1 MSSDSAK
8 KTIGV
13 ALGVCLVCS
22 VFVSSATVALSEKQ
36 EENKKLDKIENILE
50 AADLKPEGNSEEI
63 KEVYHKKIKTELINL
78 ETGEVVPEDQYT
90 KELMPENFDL
100 KKIISNPDLVTPI
113 PPEKDIA
120 RIKKKP
126 KYMLV
131 YKVMDK
137 DGNVSKY
144 ILPIYGKGLWSTL
157 YGFIA
162 LDKDLKTISGIT
174 FYEHGETPGLG
185 GEVDN
190 PRWKQLWKGKQAFN
204 DNWQPIIK
212 VIKGKVDPSSPE
224 ANHTIDGLSG
234 ATLTTRGVN
243 NLVRFWLSEEGY
255 GHFLRTLRGM
265 KNEQV

>member
-63 KEVYHKKIKTELINL
+63 KEVYHEKIKTELINL

>member
-8 KTIGV
+8 KTLGV

-22 VFVSSATVALSEKQ
+22 VFVSSATVALGPKQ

-50 AADLKPEGNSEEI
+50 AADLTPEGNSEEI
-63 KEVYHKKIKTELINL
+63 KKIYHDKIKTELVNL

-100 KKIISNPDLVTPI
+100 KKVISNPDLVVEI
-113 PPEKDIA
+113 PADKDIA
-120 RIKKKP
+120 RIKRKP
-126 KYMLV
+126 KYMLI
-131 YKVMDK
+131 YKVVDDSGK
-137 DGNVSKY
+137 VSRY

-157 YGFIA
+157 YGFLA
-162 LDKDLKTISGIT
+162 LDKNLKTITGIT

-190 PRWKQLWKGKQAFN
+190 PKWKKLWKGKIAF
-204 DNWQPIIK
+204 DENWNPIIR

-224 ANHTIDGLSG
+224 ANHTVDGLSG

-243 NLVRFWLSEEGY
+243 NLVRFWLSNEGY
-255 GHFLRTLRGM
+255 GHFLKTLRGM

>member
-22 VFVSSATVALSEKQ
+22 VFVSSATVALSSKQ
-36 EENKKLDKIENILE
+36 EENKKLDKIQNILE
-50 AADLKPEGNSEEI
+50 AADLKTEDNPEEI
-63 KEVYHKKIKTELINL
+63 NNIYKQKIKTELINL

-90 KELMPENFDL
+90 KELMPENFDI
-100 KKIISNPDLVTPI
+100 KKVIADPDLVEPI
-113 PPEKDIA
+113 PPEKDLA
-120 RIKKKP
+120 RIKRKP

-131 YKVMDK
+131 YMVLDEN
-137 DGNVSKY
+137 GEVSKY

-157 YGFIA
+157 YGFLA
-162 LDKDLKTISGIT
+162 LNKDLKTISGIT

-190 PRWKQLWKGKQAFN
+190 PRWKQLWKGKKAFN
-204 DNWQPIIK
+204 DNWEPVIR
-212 VIKGKVDPSSPE
+212 VIKGKVDPSDPK
-224 ANHTIDGLSG
+224 ADHTVDGLSG
-234 ATLTTRGVN
+234 ATLTTRGVDH
-243 NLVRFWLSEEGY
+243 LVRFWLSDDGY
-255 GHFLRTLRGM
+255 GNFLKTLRGK

>member
-22 VFVSSATVALSEKQ
+22 VFVSSATVALSSKQ

-63 KEVYHKKIKTELINL
+63 KQVYHEKIKTELINI
-78 ETGEVVPEDQYT
+78 ETGEVVPEEQYT

-100 KKIISNPDLVTPI
+100 KKIIGNPELVEEI
-113 PPEKDIA
+113 PAEKDIA
-120 RIKKKP
+120 GIKKKP
-126 KYMLV
+126 KYMLI
-131 YKVMDK
+131 YKVLDEN
-137 DGNVSKY
+137 GNVSKI

-157 YGFIA
+157 YGFLA
-162 LDKDLKTISGIT
+162 LDKDLKTITGIT

-190 PRWKQLWKGKQAFN
+190 PRWKQLWKGKKAF
-204 DNWQPIIK
+204 DENWKPIIK

-224 ANHTIDGLSG
+224 ANHMVDGLSG
-234 ATLTTRGVN
+234 ATLTTRGVD
-243 NLVRFWLSEEGY
+243 NLVRFWLSDEGY
-255 GHFLRTLRGM
+255 GNFLKTLRGK